1 MKRFIALTTLLL
13 FVFAVNA
20 FSQTWTAQTSGVTT
34 SLNCVSA
41 VDANIGWI
49 GGNGGVILKTVNGG
63 ANWTNV
69 ANGTV
74 GTADIYAICALSAS
88 VCLVST
94 SPANTFVYRTSD
106 GGTTWTQVFTQV
118 GGFIDDIRFKDA
130 NNGIMYGDPVS
141 ARWSI
146 WRTTN
151 AGVTWDSAGCFL
163 PQAASE
169 AGWNNAMFVNGNTVY
184 FGTNSTK
191 VYKST
196 NFGATGSWTS
206 GATTGSANSYSVAF
220 NGNIGFSGQT
230 VAVKSTDA
238 GSTYASVTLPGSG
251 TCYSFNTIP
260 GTNKF
265 WYNRAAIIYY
275 SGDNGANFTS
285 QFTGTGTYQAMSMV
299 LSGSV
304 IRGWSVTNTGLITM
318 YNEPYVQVPTGTWT
332 EQTSG
337 LTTVLYSVSA
347 VNDDVAWV
355 CGASGKVLRT
365 TNKGQNWTNVSGTI
379 PTTLALYN
387 IFAWDANLAIV
398 TGVSGANTS
407 IYQTSNGGTTW
418 TLANTH
424 AGFGDDLYMSSATD
438 AYFIGDP
445 IAGNWD
451 LLKSTNGGLNWATW
465 ATLPTTNTSGT
476 YNNAAYFQGTQVWFE
491 SVGLSTIH
499 YSSNMGA
506 NWTSQ
511 TISLGEITAIYFTSA
526 TRGLAGGAST
536 TPGLLSTT
544 NSGTNWSSITSPYPT
559 SSISGIV
566 GAGSTWWV
574 SQQGLG
580 ISISTNDGTSF
591 STAYTAPAGN
601 FYHLTK
607 SRAGATLWAVRSNGG
622 ISRYGAPIIGINPV
636 TGTTPVD
643 YILSQN
649 YPNPFNPVTKIN
661 FALPKSGLVSMKI
674 YDILGQEVATLVNEV
689 KNAGNYSVD
698 FDASKLSSGIYFYK
712 ISVNDFTDVKKMTL
726 IK

>member
-1 MKRFIALTTLLL
+1 MKRTILISALL
-13 FVFAVNA
+13 FLAFAING

-63 ANWTNV
+63 VNWTNV

-74 GTADIYAICALSAS
+74 GTADIYAISALSAS

-151 AGVTWDSAGCFL
+151 AGVTWDSAGCYL

-206 GATTGSANSYSVAF
+206 GATTGTANSYSVAF
-220 NGNIGFSGQT
+220 NGNTGFSGQT
-230 VAVKSTDA
+230 VAVKSTDG
-238 GSTYASVTLPGSG
+238 GSTYASATLPGSG

-260 GTNKF
+260 GTNRF

-275 SGDNGANFTS
+275 SSDNGANFAS
-285 QFTGTGTYQAMSMV
+285 QFTGSGTYQAMSLV

-304 IRGWSVTNTGLITM
+304 IRGWSVTNTGLIAM
-318 YNEPYVQVPTGTWT
+318 YNEPYAQIPTGTWT
-332 EQTSG
+332 EQVSG
-337 LTTVLYSVSA
+337 ITTVLYSVSA
-347 VNDDVAWV
+347 VNDDIAWT

-365 TNKGQNWTNVSGTI
+365 TNKGQNWTNASGDLPTSI
-379 PTTLALYN
+379 PMYN

-398 TGVSGANTS
+398 TGSTTS
-407 IYQTSNGGTTW
+407 AYIYKTTNGGVNWATVLTT
-418 TLANTH
+418 
-424 AGFGDDLYMSSATD
+424 AGGFDDNLWMTSATD
-438 AYFIGDP
+438 AYCIGD
-445 IAGNWD
+445 IVSGNWH
-451 LLKSTNGGLNWATW
+451 LVKSTDAGSTWSNW
-465 ATLPTTNTSGT
+465 ATLPTSNTSGT
-476 YNNAAYFQGTQVWFE
+476 YNNAACFLGQQVWFSGVGE
-491 SVGLSTIH
+491 SKMF

-506 NWTSQ
+506 NWSEQ
-511 TISLGEITAIYFTSA
+511 TLTLANITATWFNSPTL
-526 TRGLAGGAST
+526 GLAGGSSASA
-536 TPGLLSTT
+536 GMLKTT
-544 NSGTNWSSITSPYPT
+544 NSGVTWTAVTAPYPS

-566 GAGSTWWV
+566 GVANTWWAA
-574 SQQGLG
+574 QQGTG
-580 ISISTNDGTSF
+580 ISISTNDGTTWT
-591 STAYTAPAGN
+591 TAYTAPTGS

-607 SRAGATLWAVRSNGG
+607 SRSGATLWGIRSNGG

-636 TGTTPVD
+636 SGTTPAD
-643 YILSQN
+643 YVLSQN
-649 YPNPFNPVTKIN
+649 YPNPFNPITKIN
-661 FALPKSGLVSMKI
+661 FALSKSGLVSLKI
-674 YDILGQEVATLVNEV
+674 YDILGQEVATLVNET